1 MSKGVVLIA
10 KLEVFMQVIHKLV
23 MLYTTYANVTKRRA
37 DAPAL
42 NELVRDARRF
52 IMSHKWAS

>member
-1 MSKGVVLIA
+1 MSKGVVSMA
-10 KLEVFMQVIHKLV
+10 KLKVFMQVIHKLV
-23 MLYTTYANVTKRRA
+23 MLYTTYANMTKGRA

-42 NELVRDARRF
+42 NELVRDTRQF